1 MTACTLQMVSAPPVV
16 LSMDGVALTLV
27 QPTTPIEIAFMGM
40 PGLAGPQGLPGP
52 SGATGVAGAN
62 GIAGADGADGADGIA
77 GANGAQGL
85 PGPAGA
91 DGLPATLR
99 YVQTS
104 VSTGAMQRDSIEV
117 MAGGM
122 TITLPTSPVDG
133 DVCEVITGNFADT
146 LIARTPGVLINGID
160 DDHIIEHK
168 NSVVSFYYTVGSWHS
183 VIVGQKTALKQAN
196 PPYPP
201 AIIGLLDV
209 AQKYGVDAH
218 AFIPGCGAVN
228 GLDVGNFAD
237 IAGTQPAI
245 VGGQVGMAKNIFST
259 KHATQA
265 TQTVK
270 PVLKKEIAQGRET
283 YFWQKSD
290 TSYSFLGFD
299 ALFDGTVRDC
309 VAIATV
315 TMDATD
321 SGYGGVFEPC
331 SAVNGA
337 VIGASRTII
346 AIRSATIRTYDGDAN
361 NHHLDIWTPND
372 QRGVKKTVT
381 VLRRGNTLT
390 LRVNGVVIET
400 KSRTDILSFVPLNG
414 GIMAQ
419 AANPSA
425 YHLRGKNYGN
435 IAIQGSVTDEEIL
448 KLEAAMDYISGR
460 TP

>member
-1 MTACTLQMVSAPPVV
+1 MSVSLAQNTIRVTVSGDSVRVVSAAIQGAPGR
-16 LSMDGVALTLV
+16 DGDAGAAGA
-27 QPTTPIEIAFMGM
+27 PGRDGDAGAAGAPGRDGDAGAAGA
-40 PGLAGPQGLPGP
+40 PGL
-52 SGATGVAGAN
+52 S
-62 GIAGADGADGADGIA
+62 
-77 GANGAQGL
+77 
-85 PGPAGA
+85 
-91 DGLPATLR
+91 ATLR
-99 YVQTS
+99 YIQTS
-104 VSTGAMQRDSIEV
+104 VSTGAIPRDSIEAIV
-117 MAGGM
+117 NGL
-122 TITLPTSPVDG
+122 TITLPAAPKEG
-133 DVCEVITGNFADT
+133 DVCEIITGNFADT
-146 LIARTPGVLINGID
+146 MIARTPGVLINSID

-168 NSVVSFYYTVGSWHS
+168 NSVVSFYYSAGSWHS
-183 VIVGQKTALKQAN
+183 VVVGQKTALKQAN

-209 AQKYGVDAH
+209 AQKYGIDTH
-218 AFIPGCGAVN
+218 AFIPGCGSVN

-237 IAGTQPAI
+237 NVGTQHAI
-245 VGGQVGMAKNIFST
+245 VGGQVGMARNLFST

-265 TQTVK
+265 TQRTK
-270 PVLKKEIAQGRET
+270 PVLKMEIAQGRET

-290 TSYSFLGFD
+290 TSHSFLGFD

-315 TMDATD
+315 TLVEADL
-321 SGYGGVFEPC
+321 GYGAVFEPC

-346 AIRSATIRTYDGDAN
+346 ALRSATIRTYDGDAN
-361 NHHLDIWTPND
+361 NHYMDIYTHTD

-381 VLRRGNTLT
+381 ALRRGNTLT

-400 KSRTDILSFVPLNG
+400 KSRADILPFAPLNG

-425 YHLRGKNYGN
+425 YYLHGKNYGN
-435 IAIQGSVTDEEIL
+435 LAIQGSVTDEEIL

-460 TP
+460 LP